1 MPTTGL
7 ARRLVA
13 AALACLLTTGCG
25 LIGNDPAAEAV
36 EDAAVAYQVA
46 EATNAAAAVAALD
59 AQAAARAAVD
69 RFFAAVQTYYDSY
82 GYGGSS
88 AAAAAELQAAVASGE
103 AATAEARRTTA
114 VSGRAHIA
122 SWEAQVAWADAA
134 LDLETD
140 GGTVLT
146 VAGILL
152 AELAALGREV
162 TETLESRNAAALA
175 IWDAETEMYTQTSD
189 GLALME
195 AMDPLSPDLEA
206 FGELL
211 LEQDRA
217 RDAWT
222 LATRRYEVADRA
234 FRDAVVRYTAAQVA
248 ATEAQR

>member
-1 MPTTGL
+1 MAPGVGKDGLGPVVNLSEHRRSSPHVAGARRWPLERTRHRRYAYPAVPNLEALTMPTTGL

-69 RFFAAVQTYYDSY
+69 RFLAAVQTYYDSY

-152 AELAALGREV
+152 RLRVFVGFWA
-162 TETLESRNAAALA
+162 
-175 IWDAETEMYTQTSD
+175 
-189 GLALME
+189 
-195 AMDPLSPDLEA
+195 
-206 FGELL
+206 
-211 LEQDRA
+211 
-217 RDAWT
+217 
-222 LATRRYEVADRA
+222 
-234 FRDAVVRYTAAQVA
+234 AVVGVGVMMLRGC
-248 ATEAQR
+248 RGLRSCWGW